1 MQETGIITELKG
13 DMATVRVERMV
24 IAGCGCGKMTRKEEA
39 LMEVKNL
46 CNAGL
51 NDRVVLNS
59 PYDIM
64 HYRNTIQIS
73 GAFLVFI
80 LGCAAGEGIFP
91 QLVLSH
97 RILFS
102 LGLGLVLGV
111 AAFLVI
117 RSIYRKKTLPVP
129 VAYDLA
135 QVKVVDDWE

>member
-13 DMATVRVERMV
+13 DMATVRVQRMV
-24 IAGCGCGKMTRKEEA
+24 IAGCGCGKTTKKEET

-46 CNAGL
+46 CNADL

-73 GAFLVFI
+73 GTFVAFIIGIAL
-80 LGCAAGEGIFP
+80 GEGIFP
-91 QLVLSH
+91 RLGLSH
-97 RILFS
+97 QIIFS
-102 LGLGLVLGV
+102 LGLGIVLGV
-111 AAFLVI
+111 AAFFAI
-117 RSIYRKKTLPVP
+117 RSIYQKKSLPFP

-135 QVKVVDDWE
+135 QIAIIEDD